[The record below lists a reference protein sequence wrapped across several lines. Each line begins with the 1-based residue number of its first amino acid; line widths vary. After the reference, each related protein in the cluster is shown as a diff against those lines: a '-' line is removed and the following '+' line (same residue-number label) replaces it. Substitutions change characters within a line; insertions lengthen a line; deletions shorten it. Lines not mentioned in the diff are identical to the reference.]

1 MLGELLMVETLLILA
16 FLVSVEPFS
25 VNRATYAI
33 IRAPFY
39 PAISEC
45 YTKCYALPDSL
56 MEDGVTLNSLSD
68 THADGI
74 FLKESIQRWL
84 DEEYIPQD
92 VHREL
97 GEEVRKV
104 YVSKRNAGNNPINFI
119 LVGHILEN
127 DLKLKFWPNDNWCIQ
142 FFLQYKF

>member
-1 MLGELLMVETLLILA
+1 MLGELLMVETLLVLA

-25 VNRATYAI
+25 VNRANYAI
-33 IRAPFY
+33 IKIPSY
-39 PAISEC
+39 PVKSTSAA
-45 YTKCYALPDSL
+45 KCFALPNPL

-92 VHREL
+92 VHEEL

-104 YVSKRNAGNNPINFI
+104 YVTKRNAGDIPIDFM
-119 LVGHILEN
+119 LVCHMLEN
-127 DLKLKFWPNDNWCIQ
+127 DLESKFWP
-142 FFLQYKF
+142 K